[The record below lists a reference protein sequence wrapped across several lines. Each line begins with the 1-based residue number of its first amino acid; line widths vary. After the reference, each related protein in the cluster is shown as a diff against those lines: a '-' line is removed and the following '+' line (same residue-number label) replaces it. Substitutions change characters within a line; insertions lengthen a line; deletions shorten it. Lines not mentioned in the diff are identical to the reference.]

1 MVKKTTLFKRGV
13 LAAVLAL
20 ACATALS
27 ATAFAASSTWPVPTS
42 PMTNTVTAADGTVK
56 TVVTASANG
65 CYRTFPEILGLS
77 NPLCNPGKGASTEN
91 PAEALLA
98 MQGDP
103 DYGLYGSPANNSPD
117 AYMWNYYYNFYAR
130 AQDPALT
137 EADPDVTCITCND
150 GAAGINQTAVA
161 AYGGVCAAFYHRP
174 DIAYGLGTVGAD
186 GAATAY
192 ATYVQ
197 TINSFTADQEWYRA
211 GDETYDPQLIDC
223 RGEYGQ
229 KFFHISTLYDLAQ
242 AAQIKITESGNT
254 KTTRYGDDPYEYAVE
269 FEKLVR
275 GTNYT
280 VLKAIAEKKTTRKTV
295 AFVNS
300 VDTDTKKFQLTVTDP
315 SVDSFE
321 AMYQNVWG
329 GQCIRYMYAPNIL
342 ECITDN
348 IGEVNK
354 LTIDEKGLYVA
365 TVEDLAKC
373 DALMLRTGNGMG
385 DCTEDAEKVK
395 QLFIEAGISEA
406 QIPPMYYTYPTFPGG
421 GGGNY
426 AYVSYYPT
434 MISFVYPEILNP
446 SYMEA
451 YYCQTVYH
459 VASTYLEDAMNILF
473 AKASRPAG
481 YDIDLSGYSYEA
493 VSNQLNSGLRYY
505 VNHSAEINNNYPTLI
520 MTQYLKENIA
530 GYAPAGMMDGAAVT
544 LSKKSYTYNGKA
556 CEPAVSVKLDGKDL
570 VAGDDYLVSYSN
582 NKNAGTAKVTI
593 TGIGDYEG
601 TKTVNFK
608 INKAANKITAKNK
621 TVKAGKSVNL
631 GAKAKDGKLTYKV
644 NTKAKKAGIKV
655 NAKGKV
661 TTKKKTKKGSYKIT
675 IKVKATK
682 NYKAASKTVTLKV
695 KK

>member
-1 MVKKTTLFKRGV
+1 MSKKITLLKRGV
-13 LAAVLAL
+13 LAAVLAM

-27 ATAFAASSTWPVPTS
+27 ATAFAASSTWPVPTA
-42 PMTNTVTAADGTVK
+42 PMQNSVTTADGTVK

-77 NPLCNPGKGASTEN
+77 NPLCNPGKGASAED
-91 PAEALLA
+91 PQEALVA

-130 AQDPALT
+130 ANGAT

-150 GAAGINQTAVA
+150 GAAGINSAAVA

-174 DIAYGLGTVGAD
+174 DIAYGQGTVGAD

-197 TINSFTADQEWYRA
+197 TINAFTSDQEWYRS

-242 AAQIKITESGNT
+242 AAQTMIDRSGGT

-300 VDTDTKKFQLTVTDP
+300 VDEDTKMFQLTVTDP
-315 SVDSFE
+315 SVASFE
-321 AMYQNVWG
+321 EMYQNVWG
-329 GQCIRYMYAPNIL
+329 GTCIRYMYAPNIL

-348 IGEVNK
+348 IGDVRK
-354 LTIDEKGLYVA
+354 LSVDEKGLYIANVA
-365 TVEDLAKC
+365 DLAEC
-373 DALMLRTGNGMG
+373 DALMVRTGNGMG
-385 DCTEDAEKVK
+385 DCDADAQKIK
-395 QLFIEAGISEA
+395 NLFIEAGYTEA

-505 VNHSAEINNNYPTLI
+505 VNHSAEIDKKYPTLI
-520 MTQYLKENIA
+520 MTQYLKDNIA
-530 GYAPAGMMDGAAVT
+530 GYAPAGMMDAAAVT
-544 LSKKSYTYNGKA
+544 LSKTSYTYDGKA
-556 CEPAVSVKLDGKDL
+556 CEPAVTVKINGKEL
-570 VAGDDYLVSYSN
+570 KAGDDYLVSYAN
-582 NKNAGTAKVTI
+582 NKNAGNAKVTI

-601 TKTVNFK
+601 VKTVTFK
-608 INKAANKITAKNK
+608 IAKAANKITAKNK
-621 TVKAGKSVNL
+621 TVKAGKSVTI
-631 GAKAKDGKLTYKV
+631 GAKAKAGKLTYKL
-644 NTKAKKAGIKV
+644 NAKAKKAGIKV

-661 TTKKKTKKGSYKIT
+661 TTKKKTKKGTYKVI
-675 IKVKATK
+675 IKAKESA
-682 NYKAASKTVTLKV
+682 NYKAATKTIKIKV